1 MDENLFHSIFLI
13 NNCREMK
20 EKIGNNA
27 GIVWNALSGNGE
39 MNLKDVKKVTKLT
52 EKDLYAAL
60 GWLSREDKVTIT
72 ENEKEVF
79 VSVA

>member
-1 MDENLFHSIFLI
+1 
-13 NNCREMK
+13 MK

-27 GIVWNALSGNGE
+27 GIVWNTLSGNGE

-60 GWLSREDKVTIT
+60 GWLSREDKVTIV
-72 ENEKEVF
+72 ENEEKEVF

>member
-1 MDENLFHSIFLI
+1 
-13 NNCREMK
+13 MK
-20 EKIGNNA
+20 EKIGSNA
-27 GIVWNALSGNGE
+27 GMVWNALSGHGE

-60 GWLSREDKVTIT
+60 GWLSREDKVTIV

-79 VSVA
+79 VSMA

>member
-1 MDENLFHSIFLI
+1 
-13 NNCREMK
+13 MK